1 MSTREEL
8 KQLLKQDPRV
18 IETLRHEISAERD
31 QAAQKAK
38 AQAEKER
45 RERELIAQQAALDA
59 QCDRPIVELVAK
71 CANCKSSININPEV
85 RFCPGIYNVRA
96 KVVCPRCQKTNFVF
110 LATGGPV
117 DAPLKMAVEMDPTQR
132 TPYFMAGK
140 LVVPPGA
147 RP

>member
-18 IETLRHEISAERD
+18 IETLRREISAERD

-38 AQAEKER
+38 AQVEKER
-45 RERELIAQQAALDA
+45 REHELIARQAAMDA
-59 QCDRPIVELVAK
+59 ECDRPILQLVAK
-71 CANCKSSININPEV
+71 CANCKSSIDVSSEV

-96 KVVCPRCQKTNFVF
+96 KVVCARCGKINWIF

-147 RP
+147 QA